1 MLFIDVVT
9 YINYLVKNILEYNQ
23 QNGISITAGT
33 AWATEIPGDSRCPG
47 LFWHYQLPTWMQS
60 LVVT

>member
-33 AWATEIPGDSRCPG
+33 AWATGIPGDPSFGITNYLPG
-47 LFWHYQLPTWMQS
+47 CRVW
-60 LVVT
+60 